1 MTIVSKLIKDCKLDK
16 QPSNII
22 IDSIYYDILCRH
34 YSKHLIFNMNQIYPF
49 GTYDVLIIDQ
59 DKISRIEF
67 IYKKFMPQVLV
78 IDTMTSFIEEENASD
93 YNIDLINVYSVYR
106 QRYNC
111 IFIALNNEDYKKSNL
126 AHDLVYDINNKKIWT
141 TLVWDTT

>member
-16 QPSNII
+16 HPNNII
-22 IDSIYYDILCRH
+22 IDSKYYDILSKH
-34 YSKHLIFNMNQIYPF
+34 YSRHSIFNPSQINPF

-59 DKISRIEF
+59 DKIARIEF

-78 IDTMTSFIEEENASD
+78 IDTMTSFIEEENSGA

-111 IFIALNNEDYKKSNL
+111 IFIALTNEDYRKSNL
-126 AHDLVYDINNKKIWT
+126 AHDLVYDINNKTIWT
-141 TLVWDTT
+141 TLL